1 MEAMLQQGRKTFFA
15 EPIPEKNEDLE
26 QNDEV
31 D

>member
-15 EPIPEKNEDLE
+15 EPMPAKNENLE

-31 D
+31 E